1 MDRRKIVVTAGVLAI
16 VAFFAGA
23 WYYQSQPETSRSLT
37 PASAKSSAPT
47 ATRASLPAPYIR
59 PHTPRLGPSNA
70 PVTISE
76 FFDPAC
82 EACRA
87 FHPIVKKIID
97 AFPGKVRVAVRYTPF
112 HGPSKEA
119 IAILEAARKQGRFVP
134 VLEALLE
141 KQPAWAPHGR
151 PGQSPWEFVSGTG
164 LDIDRAKIDARH
176 PSVTAVID
184 QDFADVKA
192 LGVRQTPTFFV
203 DGQPLQRFSAQGLYD
218 LVKQRVAGL

>member
-1 MDRRKIVVTAGVLAI
+1 MVLSIATRNVAEPDPSVCEIV
-16 VAFFAGA
+16 GA
-23 WYYQSQPETSRSLT
+23 DCHKSFTSRAVH
-37 PASAKSSAPT
+37 PATHANIGS
-47 ATRASLPAPYIR
+47 
-59 PHTPRLGPSNA
+59 SNA